1 MEQKRTTQSIKTQA
15 SNTLKTRV
23 VKSQKA
29 YSRKPKY
36 KPDYSQKEW

>member
-1 MEQKRTTQSIKTQA
+1 MENKRNTQSIKTEA

-29 YSRKPKY
+29 YSRKSKY
-36 KPDYSQKEW
+36 KPNYEW